1 MTYDNDTQED
11 RCLFCGATGLHVE
24 DCKSGLLGPV
34 NPIIERREL
43 LQEIVIEMVRRKILE
58 RLPKPLT

>member
-34 NPIIERREL
+34 NPIIERRKL
-43 LQEIVIEMVRRKILE
+43 LQETAIETLLRKIRE
-58 RLPKPLT
+58 HSSND